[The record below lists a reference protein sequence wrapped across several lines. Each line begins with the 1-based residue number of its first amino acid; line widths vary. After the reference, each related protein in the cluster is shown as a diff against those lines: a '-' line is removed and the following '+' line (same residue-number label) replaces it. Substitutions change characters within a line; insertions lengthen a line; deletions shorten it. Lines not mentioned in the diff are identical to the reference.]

1 MTNEYFLH
9 PVSPTEAARIPFP
22 VTLPLAD
29 RDAYMAAP
37 PADAIADAARVP
49 LPSVAHVEI
58 PAAPADIVLD
68 QTEAVD
74 ALRTLMTEEA

>member
-9 PVSPTEAARIPFP
+9 PVSPSEAARIPFP

-37 PADAIADAARVP
+37 PAAVLAAAPRVP
-49 LPSVAHVEI
+49 LPT
-58 PAAPADIVLD
+58 AP
-68 QTEAVD
+68 VD
-74 ALRTLMTEEA
+74 PSEPDAPSTPVDSEE